1 MIRKTIIP
9 HKRFLNL
16 EIPQKYLN
24 KKIEI
29 SVFSKNEIEEE
40 KVITHKKLSDFCGFL
55 KDQDAK
61 IMRDAVGKECRQV
74 DLNEWQNFS

>member
-1 MIRKTIIP
+1 MIRKNIIP

-40 KVITHKKLSDFCGFL
+40 KVITHKKIVRFL
-55 KDQDAK
+55 WFFK
-61 IMRDAVGKECRQV
+61 RPRR
-74 DLNEWQNFS
+74 